1 MSIFEWL
8 LKKGF
13 TVFLSSGPDQPGPFD
28 FDKSELDATDK
39 TITLVW
45 YPSESPV
52 TNYHVKVLD
61 GDVDLKASATVPTPE
76 TTLSFADMKNGY
88 MYNVLITARSQE
100 YDGGKTLDSEEYY
113 MQIKT
118 VVQRK

>member
-1 MSIFEWL
+1 MFY
-8 LKKGF
+8 F
-13 TVFLSSGPDQPGPFD
+13 FFLTGPDQPGPFD
-28 FDKSELDATDK
+28 FYKSELDATDK

-45 YPSESPV
+45 GPSEAPV

-61 GDVDLKASATVPTPE
+61 GENLEASATVTTPE

-88 MYNVLITARSQE
+88 RYNVLITARSQE
-100 YDGGKTLDSEEYY
+100 YDGDKILDSEEYY